1 MAEAS
6 LQRERGSW
14 RASEHGIE
22 IEYDL
27 EVLAE
32 IDRTVID
39 GFNRLR
45 RGGVEVG
52 GVLFGERNGRTVTI
66 LAFRPLACEHALGPN
81 FVVSKSDQIGLAEL
95 LQSSAAD
102 PLLEGMIPV

>member
-1 MAEAS
+1 MGEIS
-6 LQRERGSW
+6 VERERGSW
-14 RASEHGIE
+14 TVSQYWIE
-22 IEYDL
+22 IEYALD
-27 EVLAE
+27 VMAE

-81 FVVSKSDQIGLAEL
+81 FVVSKSDQIGLAAL
-95 LQSSAAD
+95 LESSVAD
-102 PLLEGMIPV
+102 PLLEGM